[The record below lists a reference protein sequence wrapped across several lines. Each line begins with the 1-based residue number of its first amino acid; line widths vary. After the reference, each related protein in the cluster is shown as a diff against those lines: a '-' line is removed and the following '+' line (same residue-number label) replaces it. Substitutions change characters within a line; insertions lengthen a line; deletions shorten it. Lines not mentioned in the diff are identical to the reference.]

1 MNDALTRARIVLCR
15 TSHPGN
21 IGAAARALKTMGLE
35 RLCLVAPRA
44 FPHPDATARASGA
57 GDVLDAAVVV
67 PTLADALQDTV
78 LAVAFTARRR
88 ELAAPMRWL
97 RDAAA
102 EAAAAAAHGEVALV
116 FGAEAAGLSNEE
128 LALCHMPA
136 MIPANPEYASLN
148 LAAAV
153 QLACYELRLASAGG
167 AAPDAAAAVPASFD
181 EVEALLAH
189 LQRGMIATGF
199 LDPARPGRLMPRL
212 RRLFGRSRLERE
224 EVNILRGMLR
234 ALRPDIE

>member
-1 MNDALTRARIVLCR
+1 
-15 TSHPGN
+15 
-21 IGAAARALKTMGLE
+21 
-35 RLCLVAPRA
+35 
-44 FPHPDATARASGA
+44 
-57 GDVLDAAVVV
+57 
-67 PTLADALQDTV
+67 
-78 LAVAFTARRR
+78 
-88 ELAAPMRWL
+88 
-97 RDAAA
+97 
-102 EAAAAAAHGEVALV
+102 
-116 FGAEAAGLSNEE
+116 
-128 LALCHMPA
+128 MPA